1 VAVCRSR
8 GAGDE
13 PPAAGADP
21 GVGAANGTGVDG
33 TGVGAAAGAAAV
45 GGKVAADG
53 IGVPA
58 SAGFSFLF
66 GLAENHLRS
75 P

>member
-1 VAVCRSR
+1 
-8 GAGDE
+8 
-13 PPAAGADP
+13 
-21 GVGAANGTGVDG
+21 VDG